1 MGSPPRSKATS
12 ETIREIIAE
21 LERFYDKKLNS
32 SRKDFYALELSKL
45 DEDDLCRAV
54 IRLRTKETL
63 FPTVA
68 TIQRYVW
75 DEREARL
82 EKEKATAPD
91 FSFLKTNA
99 EKTEHGRKS
108 IALMQDLYEGRK
120 TRAEYVA
127 AMYQMDKD
135 YPGIGW
141 KENADELK
149 AFWDSEPQRHEK
161 GQRYLERIWAEVDAR
176 KEDTRTKLKSQ
187 AQWLRERGV

>member
-1 MGSPPRSKATS
+1 
-12 ETIREIIAE
+12 
-21 LERFYDKKLNS
+21 
-32 SRKDFYALELSKL
+32 
-45 DEDDLCRAV
+45 V

-161 GQRYLERIWAEVDAR
+161 ASVI
-176 KEDTRTKLKSQ
+176 
-187 AQWLRERGV
+187 LREFGPRLTLEKRTLGQN